1 MRFLG
6 LIFVVSIGA
15 GSQANVQFYNSPDF
29 ASNGATRS
37 SWLSDLGISAGDTLV
52 DFESYTVG
60 QNLHNVDLGGV
71 TVTHPGSSALV
82 QSSSSWFGTSNPI
95 DTKALAMIE
104 SGGSIALTFATPV
117 MYAGGFDID
126 KPGSTIKITL
136 SDDSNYSFS
145 HDSTTSSGNSAEFWG
160 VRSLVPTLGIT
171 KVELIGT
178 TGGDTEWGL
187 DNLEFG
193 GEPVPEPATM
203 AALAL
208 GLVAVAKRRKR
219 S

>member
-1 MRFLG
+1 MRL
-6 LIFVVSIGA
+6 LLFVSVVMVGA

-37 SWLSDLGISAGDTLV
+37 TWLADLGITAGDTLI

-60 QNLHNVDLGGV
+60 QNVHGVDLGGV

-104 SGGSIALTFATPV
+104 TGGSIALSFTTPV

-126 KPGSTIKITL
+126 KPGSTIKATL
-136 SDDSNYSFS
+136 SDNSSFSFS
-145 HDSTTSSGNSAEFWG
+145 HDSTGSQNDTAEFWG
-160 VRSLVPTLGIT
+160 FRSLVPTLGIT
-171 KVELIGT
+171 KVEFIAT
-178 TGGDTEWGL
+178 SGGDTEWGL

-208 GLVAVAKRRKR
+208 GLGAVAKRRKR